1 MNWESID
8 IRTKKDIKKEK
19 TIKFIIKFITI
30 LMLAVNVLCIIYSLD
45 IEELL
50 FIPIFVLNF
59 IVILLLFNKTLKQ

>member
-1 MNWESID
+1 MNWKSLD
-8 IRTKKDIKKEK
+8 IKTKKDIKKEK

-30 LMLAVNVLCIIYSLD
+30 LMLAVNALCIIYSLY

-50 FIPIFVLNF
+50 FIPIFVLNL